1 MARYAPLPSVDIDP
15 RNEAQ
20 LVQQAS
26 QRVYEASGQTL
37 NDFSAGN
44 PLAALLE
51 GMAFAQG
58 EFLFQANQLP
68 QSILIEWLGPFLG
81 AMRRLG
87 TPAVARLTLT
97 IPPSNTPTVI
107 PSGTA
112 FTTDSNL
119 TGGEAFTFVTDADVI
134 IPAGESIG
142 YASVASQYVGSIYNS
157 PANSITGVSA
167 TEINGISV
175 TNPLPATGGSD
186 VETYP
191 EVQERF
197 FTLIRRRNPVSSE
210 DWQDFFTDFYG
221 VGTQTSVQPNRPN
234 QGTYNYVT
242 DYLRANGQVSFFVL
256 GPDGVELNKAQL
268 ERGQNVVNYSV
279 PVENQGHLYPI
290 TLSQVQYNLT
300 VEVDANGSFGVDL
313 KDSSL
318 NFRDRLFEILRP
330 GNVFP
335 STTDPTVSDVDA
347 AFYSTFD
354 SSTRF
359 VDPHVEVSSAYNTP
373 PLLEPSAA
381 TYTNVYAFEPTGTL
395 LTVNDLVQTTL
406 PVPIY
411 YPVLSDFTPYSTDK
425 KDQTIYG
432 NLVLQQ
438 IEFLVP
444 GDYLQGQVCY
454 WDPSVNGDGQLH
466 VINENLTIG
475 SQAEIPGLITKGKIS
490 PAKSYSPWP
499 VVGAA
504 YQETTTGGIYD
515 PQIIEYTYASDE
527 FIPDPASIIPLNQR
541 PGAFIWVVAK
551 NFTLA
556 TATNDVTGALA
567 AFQLGSPITPQQL
580 EVGQSYPAA
589 TWVFTPQIGSG
600 PDPIADPY
608 YNYVDIRLGVVNKYA
623 YVVTAFTFEP
633 NGRTISEYFD
643 DLVEQGIIREIVVQ
657 NGDAGLPIYKY
668 KPRFPAGTY
677 LEYRTAATSAPE
689 YYIAAKYFTP
699 TSTDAQTLVNQ
710 GLVFPLS
717 VTSVQYSALVLAI
730 KNGTVKT
737 PTRMFRFFKGD
748 RTFFRRGNQIIAY
761 TATTNVHP
769 LFEFYIYLENGI
781 FVETEKYGPNQFE
794 TGNYIPYFDPAYVLY
809 SEDTVLS
816 EDGRNLYRTML
827 AFTPSETVVNW
838 TNTTVVNTA
847 RNEEYAGN
855 LLRYVDQY
863 VCEESILS
871 QLGRDISAIKLGIA
885 QITIIPRNN
894 GRFSNSRQ
902 QSIFVWENTS
912 SLSEVPQL
920 SWYSGTPYQY
930 NPPQY
935 GEGTMKL

>member
-1 MARYAPLPSVDIDP
+1 
-15 RNEAQ
+15 
-20 LVQQAS
+20 
-26 QRVYEASGQTL
+26 
-37 NDFSAGN
+37 
-44 PLAALLE
+44 
-51 GMAFAQG
+51 
-58 EFLFQANQLP
+58 
-68 QSILIEWLGPFLG
+68 
-81 AMRRLG
+81 
-87 TPAVARLTLT
+87 
-97 IPPSNTPTVI
+97 
-107 PSGTA
+107 
-112 FTTDSNL
+112 
-119 TGGEAFTFVTDADVI
+119 
-134 IPAGESIG
+134 
-142 YASVASQYVGSIYNS
+142 
-157 PANSITGVSA
+157 
-167 TEINGISV
+167 
-175 TNPLPATGGSD
+175 
-186 VETYP
+186 
-191 EVQERF
+191 
-197 FTLIRRRNPVSSE
+197 
-210 DWQDFFTDFYG
+210 
-221 VGTQTSVQPNRPN
+221 
-234 QGTYNYVT
+234 
-242 DYLRANGQVSFFVL
+242 
-256 GPDGVELNKAQL
+256 
-268 ERGQNVVNYSV
+268 
-279 PVENQGHLYPI
+279 
-290 TLSQVQYNLT
+290 
-300 VEVDANGSFGVDL
+300 
-313 KDSSL
+313 
-318 NFRDRLFEILRP
+318 
-330 GNVFP
+330 
-335 STTDPTVSDVDA
+335 
-347 AFYSTFD
+347 
-354 SSTRF
+354 
-359 VDPHVEVSSAYNTP
+359 
-373 PLLEPSAA
+373 
-381 TYTNVYAFEPTGTL
+381 
-395 LTVNDLVQTTL
+395 
-406 PVPIY
+406 VPIY

-527 FIPDPASIIPLNQR
+527 FIPDPTSIIPLNQR

-717 VTSVQYSALVLAI
+717 VTSVQYSELVLAI

>member
-381 TYTNVYAFEPTGTL
+381 TYTNVYTFEPTGTL

-527 FIPDPASIIPLNQR
+527 FIPDPTSIIPLNQR

-589 TWVFTPQIGSG
+589 TWAFTPQIGSG